1 MGQAGDIGSSH
12 YISSCP
18 LVWWEPGTIPSSRN
32 LVPAQAGGTQLE
44 VGWEECPEGSGFFP
58 ELLAPLWQ
66 RT

>member
-1 MGQAGDIGSSH
+1 MWDRLGTLEAH
-12 YISSCP
+12 CTRP
-18 LVWWEPGTIPSSRN
+18 LVWWEPGTTPSSRN

-44 VGWEECPEGSGFFP
+44 VGWEEGSGFFP